1 VRDAFAVE
9 ALIRLEPG
17 GDARAPGGA
26 VTLAICGAFAH
37 PGPCPLAPHRTTAE
51 ERGDDVALR
60 VVAACDADRR
70 EEVIRLVTGALAAGS
85 VVDPDGVVQR
95 WRLLR
100 SGGACDLTEAERV
113 YADRL
118 LAAD

>member
-1 VRDAFAVE
+1 
-9 ALIRLEPG
+9 
-17 GDARAPGGA
+17 
-26 VTLAICGAFAH
+26 
-37 PGPCPLAPHRTTAE
+37 
-51 ERGDDVALR
+51 
-60 VVAACDADRR
+60 
-70 EEVIRLVTGALAAGS
+70 VTGALAAGS

-100 SGGACDLTEAERV
+100 SGGTCDLTEAERV